1 MSVKEGLM
9 STGKRRLV
17 VALAVAASAALP
29 VFAGCGSST
38 AARTP
43 GAAARSTAASPPP
56 AVSRDPQAATH
67 VFARLGFAIAY
78 GGDWV
83 AQYPNG
89 NGWQAKDPPSGQPL
103 SWSMLLVGYT
113 TTRAETDRPTIVIS
127 VWTERTSADTV
138 PSPGNVAAR
147 LSAEKPYEVFRPT
160 MVKGYSAMMA
170 AFRDPNATTGIQVES
185 YLLGESGIVYGF
197 ELRAPV
203 ATWATDASAMRGIL
217 QSFFR
222 PGG

>member
-1 MSVKEGLM
+1 MSA
-9 STGKRRLV
+9 GKKWLPLSLAVGV
-17 VALAVAASAALP
+17 VAAALP
-29 VFAGCGSST
+29 VFGGCGTST
-38 AARTP
+38 TAQAP
-43 GAAARSTAASPPP
+43 GGAAKNTPATSPSPSI
-56 AVSRDPQAATH
+56 SRGPQAATH

-83 AQYPNG
+83 AKYPNG
-89 NGWQAKDPPSGQPL
+89 NGWQAKDPPLAQPL
-103 SWSMLLVGYT
+103 SWSMLLVGYSA
-113 TTRAETDRPTIVIS
+113 TRAETDRPTIVIS
-127 VWTERTSADTV
+127 VWTKRTSADTV

-160 MVKGYSAMMA
+160 VVKGYSAMMA
-170 AFRDPNATTGIQVES
+170 AFRDPNTVTSTQVES

-203 ATWATDASAMRGIL
+203 ATWATDAPVMRGIL

-222 PGG
+222 SGG